1 MEVIDEETV
10 FFDRFPFGVAPHEF
24 LVESVSLCGFVIGRS
39 DIFDSYRFGTVHMAY
54 PVGIGQIDTD
64 GGRGIAIAGENGSRD
79 DFGRYAFDLFFLE
92 CGIGRGVVFE
102 PLGIGADDF
111 GAVGGVEVFEVYDR
125 FPTASPYTSMNP
137 FTKSIRESRSVTHC
151 IEYSSNVFK
160 SPVR

>member
-92 CGIGRGVVFE
+92 CGIGGGVVFE

-111 GAVGGVEVFEVYDR
+111 GAVGGVEVFEIYDR
-125 FPTASPYTSMNP
+125 FPTAFQSDRVAIHFY
-137 FTKSIRESRSVTHC
+137 ESVYKVDTG
-151 IEYSSNVFK
+151 IEVGYPLYRVFVK
-160 SPVR
+160 CL